1 MGMALAKPHLS
12 LVCDMHLVIV
22 LYSKVMF
29 CPRQP
34 SYCEDITSD
43 VFEGSIHDWMDEERI
58 LAEFEAIGAPVTK
71 DTVTDKEM

>member
-1 MGMALAKPHLS
+1 
-12 LVCDMHLVIV
+12 
-22 LYSKVMF
+22 MF